1 MAISL
6 LSPQV
11 HVEEYDNSLYSQSA
25 ATSMGAA
32 VISANWGPVNDPQ
45 FIDNENTLV
54 NIFGQPNDQNYK
66 NWLTA
71 ANFLAYSGQMMVAR
85 IDTHDQFNAN
95 AKGVTGWE
103 TEMFEN
109 SSGEMV
115 PVRDENGDPVLYQQ
129 GVKINNDVDYAAEFA
144 DGNANDFGEF
154 AARYPGALGNSIMV
168 TYADANTFDQW
179 TWTDSN
185 GNIYDWRQEFGS
197 APNTSSWALARDGHN
212 DEMHLLVV
220 DAGGRIT
227 GQKGTILEKYSFLS
241 KASDARDSDGVSN
254 YYKRVLQD
262 QSEYVYCMDLPLVE
276 SLVPFFTQTV
286 LTTLASEDEE
296 AEYIRTHNVVA
307 GDKIIVMAEQMVR
320 IAAKTK
326 TIDDQGYQ
334 KTSISFADYANL
346 SDWADKKQVVYK
358 QDEEKAFRIDYD
370 SKHTITITEVSID
383 TNATWGSSVT
393 NNTFL
398 SLKKP
403 YCVQLSGGADDY
415 EYTDGDEMIAWDSF
429 ANKERF
435 DIGLC
440 VTGAATSTV
449 AKYVI
454 ENICETRMDCVAFIS
469 PTTNDRGPILGNL
482 TQDDRN
488 NGITSSELKILNRT
502 LEYRNSPNFNVNSS
516 YGHLDSGWKYQYDK
530 YNDCNRWVPLN
541 GDCAGL
547 YARVDQTNNPWTVAA
562 GYNRGQI
569 KNVIKLS
576 YSPNKAHRDQL
587 YPQQINP
594 VVTFTGEGTIL
605 YGSKSLL
612 TKPSAFDRLNVRR
625 LFIYLE
631 KTLSE
636 SAKYLLFELNNAST
650 RSYAVNVF
658 DPVLRNVAGLG
669 GVYAYKIVCDETN
682 NTPDLIDKNQL
693 VVDLYISPSKSID
706 FITLRFVC
714 ERTGSSVFSE
724 SGA

>member
-11 HVEEYDNSLYSQSA
+11 HVEEFDNSQYAQSA
-25 ATSMGAA
+25 GTSIGAA
-32 VISANWGPVNDPQ
+32 VISANWGPVNVPQ
-45 FIDNENTLV
+45 YIDNENTLV

-66 NWLTA
+66 NWFSA
-71 ANFLAYSGQMMVAR
+71 ANFLAYSGVMYVTR
-85 IDTHDQFNAN
+85 IATHGQFNAN
-95 AKGVTGWE
+95 AAGKTGWE

-115 PVRDENGDPVLYQQ
+115 PVRDENGDPVLYQV
-129 GVKINNDVDYAAEFA
+129 GLKINNDVDYAAEYE
-144 DGNANDFGEF
+144 DGNAGDFGQF
-154 AARYPGALGNSIMV
+154 TARYPGSLGNSIMV
-168 TYADANTFDQW
+168 TYADANTFDDW
-179 TWTDSN
+179 TWTDNN
-185 GNIYDWRQEFGS
+185 GNVFDWRQEFGS
-197 APNTSSWALARDGHN
+197 APGTSSWAAARDGHN
-212 DEMHLLVV
+212 DEIHLLVV

-227 GQKGTILEKYSFLS
+227 GQKGTILEKFEYLS
-241 KASDARDSDGVSN
+241 KASDTRDADGVSN
-254 YYKRVLQD
+254 YYKRVLKD
-262 QSEYVYCMDLPLVE
+262 QSEYVYCIDLPPDEDLIPQYNRDIVTSFITVNAMNE
-276 SLVPFFTQTV
+276 WVKTHELTVGDHAIVLENQTTQV
-286 LTTLASEDEE
+286 AIKTT
-296 AEYIRTHNVVA
+296 
-307 GDKIIVMAEQMVR
+307 
-320 IAAKTK
+320 
-326 TIDDQGYQ
+326 TIDDDGIRRTQVVFTEAG
-334 KTSISFADYANL
+334 KL
-346 SDWADKKQVVYK
+346 SDWDGQTVF
-358 QDEEKAFRIDYD
+358 QLDNEKLFTVTDND
-370 SKHTITITEVSID
+370 DGTITLDDVPFS
-383 TNATWGSSVT
+383 AGGQWGTSVT
-393 NNTFL
+393 DTTFL

-403 YCVQLSGGADDY
+403 YSVQLSGGADDF
-415 EYTDGDEMIAWDSF
+415 EYTDGDEISAWDTF
-429 ANKERF
+429 ANKEQY
-435 DIGLC
+435 DISLC
-440 VTGAATSTV
+440 VTGAATPTV

-454 ENICETRMDCVAFIS
+454 ENICEPRMDCVAFVS

-482 TQDDRN
+482 TEDDRN

-502 LEYRNSPNFNVNSS
+502 LEYRNQASFNVNSS

-547 YARVDQTNNPWTVAA
+547 YARTDQTNNPWTVAA

-631 KTLSE
+631 DTISE
-636 SAKYLLFELNNAST
+636 AAKYLLFELNNAST

-658 DPVLRNVAGLG
+658 DPILRNVAGLG
-669 GVYAYKIVCDETN
+669 GIYAYKVICDETN
-682 NTPDLIDKNQL
+682 NTPDIIDQNRLI
-693 VVDLYISPSKSID
+693 VDIYVSPAKSID

-724 SGA
+724 TGS